1 MNEIPSSKVE
11 RAGKFMKTG
20 LKVGGNYIK
29 HYAKKLVG
37 SDTTQSELDQANAD
51 DIYAALSELKGSA
64 LKAAQM
70 LSMDQSLLPKEYT
83 NKFAEAQY
91 KAPALSGPLV
101 VKTFERHF
109 GKSPFA
115 LYDTFDLQAS
125 HAASIGQVHKATKY
139 GKNLAVKIQYPGVG
153 DSVISDLNMVKPVAK
168 RLFGWKDKDIDV
180 YFQEVQERLVE
191 ETDYLLEQKRGIE
204 ISQKCAHIPNLAF
217 PTYFPE
223 LCSQRIITMEWVEG
237 KHLDTFLATNPS
249 QENRNKIGQ
258 ALWDFYNFQI
268 HHLYQM
274 HADAHPGNYLFQEN
288 GQVCILDFGC
298 VKVFPEKFVKT
309 YRQVLEPGV
318 TENDALFRKLC
329 IEMEAIRENEPDK
342 ELEARFLALI
352 RGGIKLLCL
361 PFHTETFDFADDA
374 YFASLYAYGEEATQN
389 KELRNTAPR
398 GTPHAIYM
406 NRTYF
411 GLFNILHE
419 LKANIRTRNFL
430 G

>member
-1 MNEIPSSKVE
+1 MDEIPSSKVE

-20 LKVGGNYIK
+20 LKVSGNYIK
-29 HYAKKLVG
+29 HYAKKLVN
-37 SDTTQSELDQANAD
+37 SDTPQSELDEANAA
-51 DIYAALSELKGSA
+51 DIYEALSELKGSA

-70 LSMDQSLLPKEYT
+70 LSMDQSMLPSEYIA
-83 NKFAEAQY
+83 KFSEAQY

-101 VKTFERHF
+101 VKTFEKHF
-109 GKSPFA
+109 GKSPFE

-153 DSVISDLNMVKPVAK
+153 DSVISDLKMIKPVAK
-168 RLFGWKDKDIDV
+168 RIFGWKEKDIEM
-180 YFQEVQERLVE
+180 YFLEIQERLIE
-191 ETDYLLEQKRGIE
+191 ETDYVLEQKRGVE
-204 ISQKCAHIPNLAF
+204 IADKCKNLENITF

-223 LCSQRIITMEWVEG
+223 LCSKRVITMEWVEG
-237 KHLDTFLATNPS
+237 KHLQDYLATNPS

-288 GQVCILDFGC
+288 GQVCVLDFGC
-298 VKVFPEKFVKT
+298 VKVFPEKFVRT

-318 TENDALFRKLC
+318 AENEVLFRKLC
-329 IEMEAIRENEPDK
+329 IEMEAIQDNEPDK
-342 ELEARFLALI
+342 ELEARFMELI
-352 RGGIKLLCL
+352 KGGIQLLCR
-361 PFHTETFDFADDA
+361 PFHSETFDFGDEA
-374 YFASLYAYGEEATQN
+374 YFADLYAYGEQAH
-389 KELRNTAPR
+389 KDKVLRNSTPR

-430 G
+430 S

>member
-29 HYAKKLVG
+29 HYAKKLVN
-37 SDTTQSELDQANAD
+37 SDTPQSELDRANAA
-51 DIYAALSELKGSA
+51 DIYEALSELKGSA

-83 NKFAEAQY
+83 QKFAEAQY
-91 KAPALSGPLV
+91 NAPALSGPLV

-115 LYDTFDLQAS
+115 LYDSFELQAV

-139 GKNLAVKIQYPGVG
+139 GKDLAVKIQYPGVG
-153 DSVISDLNMVKPVAK
+153 DSVISDLNLVKPVAK
-168 RLFGWKDKDIDV
+168 RLFGWKDKDIDM

-191 ETDYLLEQKRGIE
+191 ETDYLLEQKRGID
-204 ISQKCAHIPNLAF
+204 ISQKCAHIANLTF

-223 LCSQRIITMEWVEG
+223 LCSQRIITMEWVKG
-237 KHLDTFLATNPS
+237 MHLEAFLATNPS
-249 QENRNKIGQ
+249 QEICNTIGQ

-268 HHLYQM
+268 HHLQQM

-298 VKVFPEKFVKT
+298 VKVFPQKFITT
-309 YRQVLEPGV
+309 YRQVLEAGV
-318 TENDALFRKLC
+318 VENDALFRKLC

-342 ELEARFLALI
+342 ALEAKFLELI

-361 PFHTETFDFADDA
+361 PFHTETFDFADEA
-374 YFASLYAYGEEATQN
+374 YFTSLYAYGKQASEN
-389 KELRNTAPR
+389 KELRSSAPR

-411 GLFNILHE
+411 GLFSILHE
-419 LKANIRTRNFL
+419 LKANICTRNFL
-430 G
+430 